1 MHIVLKWIP
10 PCLCSNT
17 RFLLDSAFA
26 GIYGNECHSLSL
38 SHTLTHTHTR
48 THRHTDTHMHAHTD
62 THEEC
67 WYSCLSA
74 AALQTASRGSALRL
88 ITSLP
93 LLKSPSHLLPL
104 SSSFHL
110 PIHPSIHPSI
120 HPFLP
125 PLSHIVSLALLSSLV
140 LSVLLSVPQTTWLP
154 SKMWL
159 KRMISSLSSLLPSS
173 LPLPPPPFL
182 NVSLPFVWPCVMFL
196 ETVEG
201 NKWKQQMQRHSS
213 ERSSSSGVRSISR
226 NVAPHKLTPTDHLSW
241 ALIKTQLGQD
251 AAGEFQL

>member
-1 MHIVLKWIP
+1 MHIVLKWIS

-26 GIYGNECHSLSL
+26 GIYGNECHSP
-38 SHTLTHTHTR
+38 SHTHTHLHTQTY
-48 THRHTDTHMHAHTD
+48 THAHAHTG

-104 SSSFHL
+104 SNSF
-110 PIHPSIHPSI
+110 

-125 PLSHIVSLALLSSLV
+125 PTSHIVSLALLSSLT

-154 SKMWL
+154 SKM
-159 KRMISSLSSLLPSS
+159 
-173 LPLPPPPFL
+173 
-182 NVSLPFVWPCVMFL
+182 
-196 ETVEG
+196 
-201 NKWKQQMQRHSS
+201 
-213 ERSSSSGVRSISR
+213 
-226 NVAPHKLTPTDHLSW
+226 
-241 ALIKTQLGQD
+241 
-251 AAGEFQL
+251 